1 MPKVNLMKKIVRNA
15 EEELLSSEIRYRT
28 LFESA
33 NDAIFLIADGRFI
46 ECNMATLGMY
56 GCRRE
61 EIIGE
66 TPVHFSPLIQ
76 PDGRFSDEKS
86 AEKIALA
93 LAGNPQSFEWRHC
106 QMNGTEFDAE
116 VSLNRLELKDQLY
129 LQAIVRDITERK
141 QSEKKLQASEEKFR
155 KSFASHP
162 GLAGIS
168 TLADGTYLDVNQNF
182 CTMLGWSREEVIG
195 RTSLDLGIFFD
206 PSQRTEIVNLLKNGG
221 KIHNLEVR
229 LKTKT
234 GDIRSGLFSSEI
246 IETEGQNCLL
256 SQFIDITDRKLA
268 EAQIRTLNDQLEQRV
283 LERTAQL
290 EASNK
295 ELDAFC
301 YSVSHDLR
309 APVRALN
316 SFAKILF
323 DDYNRVLDEEGQRL
337 LVVIAGN
344 AKKMGNLIDDL
355 LEFSHLGRQDI
366 MISHI
371 DMEAMVQSVFE
382 ELCTGTDCGKIK
394 FNVLSL
400 PPCLGDPK
408 MARQAWINLISNA
421 IKFSSQHPQPVIT
434 IGSEF
439 ISGDHVYYIK
449 DNGTGFDMAYYPKL
463 FGVFQRL
470 HSEKEFEG
478 SGVGLAIVQ
487 RIIHRMH
494 GRIWAEGAIGK
505 GATFYFTL
513 PRHPDS

>member
-1 MPKVNLMKKIVRNA
+1 MKSMERNA
-15 EEELLSSEIRYRT
+15 EEELRSSEIRYRT

-33 NDAIFLIADGRFI
+33 KDAIFLMADGLFI
-46 ECNMATLGMY
+46 DCNSATLEMY

-66 TPVHFSPLIQ
+66 TPGRFSPPIQ
-76 PDGRFSDEKS
+76 PDGRSSDEKS
-86 AEKIALA
+86 RERIALA
-93 LAGNPQSFEWRHC
+93 LAGTPQSFEWRHC
-106 QMNGTEFDAE
+106 QLNGTEFDAE
-116 VSLNRLELKDQLY
+116 VSLNRLELKAKPY

-141 QSEKKLQASEEKFR
+141 LSEKKLQASEEKFR

-182 CTMLGWSREEVIG
+182 CTILGWRREEVIG
-195 RTSLDLGIFFD
+195 NTSLDLGIFFD
-206 PSQRTEIVNLLKNGG
+206 PSQRVEIVNLLKNGG

-229 LKTKT
+229 VKTKT

-246 IETEGQNCLL
+246 IETEGQDCLL

-268 EAQIRTLNDQLEQRV
+268 EAQIRTMNDQLEQRV
-283 LERTAQL
+283 QERTAQL

-323 DDYNRVLDEEGQRL
+323 EDYNQVLDDEGHRL
-337 LVVIAGN
+337 LTVIAGN

-366 MISHI
+366 MVSHI
-371 DMEAMVQSVFE
+371 DMEAMAQSVYE
-382 ELCTGTDCGKIK
+382 DLCTSTACGKIK
-394 FNVLSL
+394 FNLL
-400 PPCLGDPK
+400 PLPTCMGDPK
-408 MARQAWINLISNA
+408 MARQAWINLLSNA
-421 IKFSSQHPQPVIT
+421 IKFSSQKPEPVIT
-434 IGSEF
+434 VGSKLHA
-439 ISGDHVYYIK
+439 GDHVYFVK

-487 RIIHRMH
+487 RIIQRMH
-494 GRIWAEGAIGK
+494 GRIWAEGAIGE

-513 PRHPDS
+513 PRTLGS